1 MRSRSVCGRPFFQLS
16 STSSPVRILR
26 SKAIEGSSGLRF
38 FSSLARAP
46 HQRLSLG
53 APANGLQH
61 LHHKSELDGDG
72 GVVRAIEA
80 LGDAKRLAKFASL
93 ETLINLLIELD
104 ELFANFNLN
113 RCRRSW

>member
-1 MRSRSVCGRPFFQLS
+1 M
-16 STSSPVRILR
+16 
-26 SKAIEGSSGLRF
+26 
-38 FSSLARAP
+38 ARAP

-80 LGDAKRLAKFASL
+80 LGDAKGLAKFASL
-93 ETLINLLIELD
+93 ETLICGSDQENSGCHDSLVTSGKTTIDDLQAHRDLPLLVGD
-104 ELFANFNLN
+104 EV
-113 RCRRSW
+113 RSF